1 MEDSLID
8 NESTRTQ
15 VQHDLTEAQA
25 LDGLMGA
32 LKESIKDNTN
42 IVSNGNYI
50 NAEPSK
56 KQAYDAAVQNAQ
68 NIINGTNQPTI
79 NKGNVTTATQTVKNT
94 KDALDGDH
102 RLGS

>member
-32 LKESIKDNTN
+32 LKELLNYTN

-94 KDALDGDH
+94 KRCL
-102 RLGS
+102 RR